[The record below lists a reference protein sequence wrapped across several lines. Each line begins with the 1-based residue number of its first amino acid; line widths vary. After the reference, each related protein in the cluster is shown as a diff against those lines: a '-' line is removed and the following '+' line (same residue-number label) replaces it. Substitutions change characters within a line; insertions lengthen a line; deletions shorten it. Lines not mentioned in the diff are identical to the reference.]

1 MSRIHGI
8 DTDELLARGVHAL
21 ARSGKEHWAAGH
33 FGAALLSGRWLLK
46 EGALPETARARLAAR
61 LRDSVAGDPARYAL
75 PDPGPVVGAGPLV
88 ASLEDGIDDLCNS
101 AHGTIYVAA
110 ALRAFHER
118 PELATEPIVLG
129 ITALHRNTQGPD
141 PARYFGIDDISQ
153 VAIEAEPRP
162 SAPIDAG
169 ALLLASLREFEVV
182 YGDRTIDGHPYYFAG
197 EKLHL
202 VTHAHALWQ
211 LDALGYGALARRGRA
226 AHHRQLRLT
235 RQTPPEPRTALPRIA
250 SGPYD
255 PDWWRARTDP
265 WHDMKFAHAV
275 LELLTVLSKE
285 ARTEAQGRLPFAWG
299 AVEGSWKG

>member
-21 ARSGKEHWAAGH
+21 ARSGEEHWAAGH
-33 FGAALLSGRWLLK
+33 FGAALLSGRWLLT
-46 EGALPETARARLAAR
+46 EGALPEPARARLAAR

-75 PDPGPVVGAGPLV
+75 PEPGQVVGAGALV

-101 AHGTIYVAA
+101 AHGTIFVAA

-129 ITALHRNTQGPD
+129 ISALHRNTQGPD
-141 PARYFGIDDISQ
+141 PARYFGIDDINQ
-153 VAIEAEPRP
+153 VTIEAEPCP

-169 ALLLASLREFEVV
+169 ALLLKSLREFEVV

-235 RQTPPEPRTALPRIA
+235 RQIPPEPRTALPRIA
-250 SGPYD
+250 SGPDD

-265 WHDMKFAHAV
+265 WHDLKFAHAL
-275 LELLTVLSKE
+275 LELLTVLSEE
-285 ARTEAQGRLPFAWG
+285 ARSEAQGRLPFAWG

>member
-21 ARSGKEHWAAGH
+21 AYSGKEHWAVGH

-46 EGALPETARARLAAR
+46 DGALPETARAKLATR
-61 LRDSVAGDPARYAL
+61 LRDSVEGDAARYAL
-75 PDPGPVVGAGPLV
+75 PEPGPVVGTDPLV

-101 AHGTIYVAA
+101 AHGTIYVAH

-118 PELATEPIVLG
+118 PDLATEPIVLG
-129 ITALHRNTQGPD
+129 ISALHGNTQGPD
-141 PARYFGIDDISQ
+141 PARYFGIDDISH
-153 VAIEAEPRP
+153 VAIEAEPYP
-162 SAPIDAG
+162 SAPIDAD

-211 LDALGYGALARRGRA
+211 LDAMGYQALARRGRA
-226 AHHRQLRLT
+226 THHRQIRLT
-235 RQTPPEPRTALPRIA
+235 RQTPPEPRTPLPRIE
-250 SGPYD
+250 SGPWD
-255 PDWWRARTDP
+255 PDWWQARTDP
-265 WHDMKFAHAV
+265 WHDIKFAHAV
-275 LELLTVLSKE
+275 FELLTVLSKE
-285 ARTEAQGRLPFAWG
+285 ARTEAESRLPLAWG